1 MEEPEEELPGAELGN
16 ELEAELGDEF
26 QAEHGAAQLDEHA
39 AGHVAGQ
46 TVSRAAGQTAGHAA
60 NHAAGQ
66 TAGHLA
72 GSSAGPA
79 ASATGARPRLDL
91 KKYFDAIDKTD
102 TVLVRGRV
110 TEVTGLIIKATVPGV
125 RIGEMC
131 FIEGGGERIVC
142 EVVGFRDEAVML
154 MPLGESAG
162 VGPDCE
168 VVPTGKPFSIRA
180 GWGLLGRIL
189 DGLGRPI
196 DGGPPL
202 DRGLDLE
209 DWSVDRSAPDPLKRQ
224 RVTQP
229 IAMGVRAID
238 GLLTIGQGQRIGL
251 FAGSGVGKS
260 TLMGQ
265 IARHSEAEV
274 VVTCLIGERGREV
287 RDFIEESLGEEGLK
301 KSVVVVATSN
311 EPSLV
316 RLKSAFVATSIAEWF
331 RDQGK
336 KVLFMMDSSTRFARA
351 QREIGLAI
359 GEPPARQGYPPSVFA
374 QIPRLMERTG
384 NNETGSITA
393 LYTILVQAGDM
404 DEPIADEVRG
414 ILDGHII
421 LNRALGARNHWPA
434 IDILPSLSRVMSSI
448 AQPEHKQAASKLREV
463 MATYEKQR
471 DLIIL
476 GAYQYGTDPKT
487 DYAIDKIEEIET
499 FLRQNTTEYD
509 TFGDT
514 VDKLMALFADA
525 AA

>member
-1 MEEPEEELPGAELGN
+1 MSSQGAGIAMDRL
-16 ELEAELGDEF
+16 L
-26 QAEHGAAQLDEHA
+26 AAVEQVE
-39 AGHVAGQ
+39 
-46 TVSRAAGQTAGHAA
+46 TVQ
-60 NHAAGQ
+60 
-66 TAGHLA
+66 
-72 GSSAGPA
+72 
-79 ASATGARPRLDL
+79 
-91 KKYFDAIDKTD
+91 
-102 TVLVRGRV
+102 VRGRV
-110 TEVTGLIIKATVPGV
+110 TEVAGLIIKALVPGV
-125 RIGEMC
+125 RVGEMC
-131 FIEGGGERIVC
+131 YIVGASRSIPC

-154 MPLGESAG
+154 MPLGEAQG

-168 VVPTGKPFSIRA
+168 VLPTGRPFNIQC
-180 GWGLLGRIL
+180 GFPLLGRVL
-189 DGLGRPI
+189 NGLGQPI
-196 DGGPPL
+196 DGGPSL
-202 DRGLDLE
+202 AEMEGLQPWAVE
-209 DWSVDRSAPDPLKRQ
+209 RTAPDPLKRQ
-224 RVTQP
+224 RVTEH

-238 GLLTIGQGQRIGL
+238 GLLTVGLGQRIGL

-265 IARHSEAEV
+265 IARFCEAEV

-301 KSVVVVATSN
+301 KTVVVVATSN

-336 KVLFMMDSSTRFARA
+336 KVLFMMDSSTRFARS

-404 DEPIADEVRG
+404 EEPIADEVRG

-434 IDILPSLSRVMSSI
+434 IDVLPSLSRVMSGI
-448 AQPEHKQAASKLREV
+448 ASSEHKQAAAKLREV
-463 MATYEKQR
+463 LATYDKQR
-471 DLIIL
+471 DLILL
-476 GAYQYGTDPKT
+476 GAYSYGTDPKT
-487 DYAIDKIEEIET
+487 DYAIDKIDEVET
-499 FLRQNTTEYD
+499 FLRQATEEHD
-509 TFGDT
+509 TFEATVQKLIAIFGDA
-514 VDKLMALFADA
+514 K
-525 AA
+525 

>member
-1 MEEPEEELPGAELGN
+1 MRN
-16 ELEAELGDEF
+16 S
-26 QAEHGAAQLDEHA
+26 AAP
-39 AGHVAGQ
+39 VI
-46 TVSRAAGQTAGHAA
+46 
-60 NHAAGQ
+60 
-66 TAGHLA
+66 
-72 GSSAGPA
+72 
-79 ASATGARPRLDL
+79 DL
-91 KKYFDAIDKTD
+91 KKYLEAIARTE
-102 TVLVRGRV
+102 TIQVRGRV

-154 MPLGESAG
+154 MPLGEARG
-162 VGPDCE
+162 VGPECE
-168 VVPTGKPFSIRA
+168 VVPSGRPFSIKC
-180 GWGLLGRIL
+180 GYGLLGRVVN
-189 DGLGRPI
+189 GLGQPI
-196 DGGPPL
+196 DGGPSL
-202 DRGLDLE
+202 DKIPGLM
-209 DWSVDRSAPDPLKRQ
+209 DWSVERSAPDPLKRM
-224 RVTQP
+224 RVTEP
-229 IAMGVRAID
+229 IAMGVRALD
-238 GLLTIGQGQRIGL
+238 GLLTVGQGQRIGL

-265 IARHSEAEV
+265 IARFSEAEV

-287 RDFIEESLGEEGLK
+287 RDFIEVSLGEEGLK
-301 KSVVVVATSN
+301 KTVVVVATSN

-316 RLKSAFVATSIAEWF
+316 RLKSAFVATSIAEWV

-384 NNETGSITA
+384 NNESGSITA

-434 IDILPSLSRVMSSI
+434 VDILPSLSRVMTGIVSD
-448 AQPEHKQAASKLREV
+448 EHKRAAAKLREV

-471 DLIIL
+471 DLILL

-487 DYAIDKIEEIET
+487 DYAIDKIEEVEA
-499 FLRQNTTEYD
+499 FLRQSTHDYD
-509 TFGDT
+509 SFHDT
-514 VDKLMALFADA
+514 VEKLVAMFADA
-525 AA
+525 K

>member
-1 MEEPEEELPGAELGN
+1 MAAKPQGAP
-16 ELEAELGDEF
+16 
-26 QAEHGAAQLDEHA
+26 
-39 AGHVAGQ
+39 VI
-46 TVSRAAGQTAGHAA
+46 
-60 NHAAGQ
+60 
-66 TAGHLA
+66 
-72 GSSAGPA
+72 
-79 ASATGARPRLDL
+79 DL
-91 KKYFDAIDKTD
+91 RKYLDAIAKTD
-102 TVLVRGRV
+102 TIQVRGRV

-131 FIEGGGERIVC
+131 YITGGGERITC

-154 MPLGESAG
+154 MPLGEARG
-162 VGPDCE
+162 VGPECE
-168 VVPTGKPFSIRA
+168 VIPTGKPFSIRC
-180 GWGLLGRIL
+180 GDGLLGRVL
-189 DGLGRPI
+189 NGLGQPI
-196 DGGPPL
+196 DGGPSLERIP
-202 DRGLDLE
+202 GLQE
-209 DWSVDRSAPDPLKRQ
+209 WSVERTAPDPLKRQ
-224 RVTQP
+224 RVTVP
-229 IAMGVRAID
+229 IAMGVRAIE
-238 GLLTIGQGQRIGL
+238 GLLTVGMGQRIGL

-265 IARHSEAEV
+265 IARFCAAEV

-301 KSVVVVATSN
+301 KTVVVVATSN

-316 RLKSAFVATSIAEWF
+316 RLKSAFVATSIAEYF

-404 DEPIADEVRG
+404 EEPIADEVRG

-434 IDILPSLSRVMSSI
+434 VDILPSLSRVMTGI
-448 AQPEHKQAASKLREV
+448 VAEPHKKAAAKMREV
-463 MATYEKQR
+463 LATYEKQR
-471 DLIIL
+471 DLILL

-487 DYAIDKIEEIET
+487 DYAIDKIEETEA
-499 FLRQNTTEYD
+499 FLRQNTHDYD
-509 TFGDT
+509 NFDNT
-514 VDKLMALFADA
+514 VKKLIALYQDA
-525 AA
+525 K

>member
-1 MEEPEEELPGAELGN
+1 MT
-16 ELEAELGDEF
+16 
-26 QAEHGAAQLDEHA
+26 HA
-39 AGHVAGQ
+39 APLIDLSHLLRAVEQ
-46 TVSRAAGQTAGHAA
+46 TE
-60 NHAAGQ
+60 
-66 TAGHLA
+66 
-72 GSSAGPA
+72 
-79 ASATGARPRLDL
+79 
-91 KKYFDAIDKTD
+91 AIH
-102 TVLVRGRV
+102 VRGRV
-110 TEVTGLIIKATVPGV
+110 TEVTGLVIKATVPGV

-131 FIEGGGERIVC
+131 YIDVGGGERITC

-154 MPLGESAG
+154 MPLGEPRG
-162 VGPDCE
+162 IGPDCE
-168 VVPTGKPFSIRA
+168 VIPTGKPFSIKC
-180 GWGLLGRIL
+180 GSGLLGRIV

-202 DRGLDLE
+202 EEIPDLCE
-209 DWSVDRSAPDPLKRQ
+209 WAVERQAPDAMKRK
-224 RVTQP
+224 RVTETL
-229 IAMGVRAID
+229 AMGVRAID
-238 GLLTIGQGQRIGL
+238 GLLTFGLGQRVGL

-265 IARHSEAEV
+265 IARNTEAEV

-287 RDFIEESLGEEGLK
+287 LDFIEESLGEEGRK

-316 RLKSAFVATSIAEWF
+316 RLKSAFVSTAIAEWF

-336 KVLFMMDSSTRFARA
+336 KVMYMMDSSTRFARA

-434 IDILPSLSRVMSSI
+434 IDVLPSLSRVMSGI
-448 AQPEHKQAASKLREV
+448 VEDGHKQAAAKLREV
-463 MATYEKQR
+463 LATYEKQR
-471 DLIIL
+471 DLILL

-487 DYAIDKIEEIET
+487 DYAIDKIDEVET
-499 FLRQNTTEYD
+499 FLRQGLNECDDYGTT
-509 TFGDT
+509 
-514 VDKLMALFADA
+514 VQKLVALFADA
-525 AA
+525 R

>member
-1 MEEPEEELPGAELGN
+1 
-16 ELEAELGDEF
+16 
-26 QAEHGAAQLDEHA
+26 
-39 AGHVAGQ
+39 
-46 TVSRAAGQTAGHAA
+46 
-60 NHAAGQ
+60 
-66 TAGHLA
+66 
-72 GSSAGPA
+72 
-79 ASATGARPRLDL
+79 
-91 KKYFDAIDKTD
+91 
-102 TVLVRGRV
+102 
-110 TEVTGLIIKATVPGV
+110 
-125 RIGEMC
+125 
-131 FIEGGGERIVC
+131 
-142 EVVGFRDEAVML
+142 
-154 MPLGESAG
+154 
-162 VGPDCE
+162 
-168 VVPTGKPFSIRA
+168 PT
-180 GWGLLGRIL
+180 
-189 DGLGRPI
+189 
-196 DGGPPL
+196 
-202 DRGLDLE
+202 
-209 DWSVDRSAPDPLKRQ
+209 PDPLKRM
-224 RVTQP
+224 RVTEH

-238 GLLTIGQGQRIGL
+238 GLLTIGLGQRIGL

-265 IARHSEAEV
+265 IARFSEAEV

-301 KSVVVVATSN
+301 KTVVVVATSN

-404 DEPIADEVRG
+404 EEPIADEVRG

-434 IDILPSLSRVMSSI
+434 IDILPSLSRVMSGI
-448 AQPEHKQAASKLREV
+448 AASEHKQAAAKLREV
-463 MATYEKQR
+463 LATYEKQR
-471 DLIIL
+471 DLILL
-476 GAYQYGTDPKT
+476 GAYQYGTDAKT

-499 FLRQNTTEYD
+499 FLRQQTAEYD
-509 TFGDT
+509 GFDATIE
-514 VDKLMALFADA
+514 KLIALFADA
-525 AA
+525 KSA